1 MKSTTNAAGVGAL
14 VAAALIAVL
23 TIAQPSTASPAPSF
37 QNVPENFSAV
47 NPNRVL
53 DTRETGRLR
62 AGKTITVSTGVS
74 GITAAGVN
82 ITMVRTDG
90 PGFVTAWASGN
101 DRPTAS
107 VINADGPGRTI
118 ANYVVV
124 PTASN
129 GTFRLYTHVGTDI
142 VVDVMGTYAS
152 SGTTPPPS
160 GTGFTATITG
170 YSPLS
175 SITTVVGVVRNNNN
189 TTASVRVDV
198 RCPSGTVEIDY
209 VFDMPA
215 GAERGW
221 DVVCASWFTTGAT
234 VSTVRI

>member
-37 QNVPENFSAV
+37 QNVPENFSVV

-62 AGKTITVSTGVS
+62 AGQTITVSTGVS

-82 ITMVRTDG
+82 ITMVDTAG

-101 DRPTAS
+101 RPLAS
-107 VINADGPGRTI
+107 VINADGPGRII

-124 PTASN
+124 PTTSN

-142 VVDVMGTYAS
+142 VVDVMGTYAG
-152 SGTTPPPS
+152 SGTTPPSS

-198 RCPSGTVEIDY
+198 RCPNGTVEIDY
-209 VFDMPA
+209 VFNMPA

-221 DVVCASWFTTGAT
+221 DVLCSGNFTSGAT